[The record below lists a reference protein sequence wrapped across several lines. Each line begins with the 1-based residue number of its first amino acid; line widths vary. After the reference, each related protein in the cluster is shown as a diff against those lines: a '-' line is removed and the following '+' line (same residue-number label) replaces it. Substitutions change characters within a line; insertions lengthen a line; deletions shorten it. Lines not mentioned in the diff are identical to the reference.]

1 MENLILMRH
10 RVKSAI
16 IGVIAGAV
24 WMFWSSA
31 FVGTA
36 VIIWGP
42 MVTVLT
48 ILVLIWSISRIRYI
62 RYRTA
67 SSDDS
72 QSSNLFGRVYWAIV
86 VLEFLLTGGIV
97 FFLLT
102 TRRSEMIPV
111 AVAFIVGLHFL
122 PLGKLFRMPTLY
134 ITGTTMIIIAV
145 ASLVI
150 SDANIRNLSIC
161 LGIGLFIWVRALMA
175 IRQTV
180 SSLET
185 MSAP

>member
-10 RVKSAI
+10 RVKSAL

-24 WMFWSSA
+24 WMFWSTA

-62 RYRTA
+62 RHRTV

-72 QSSNLFGRVYWAIV
+72 QSSNLFGRVYWVIV
-86 VLEFLLTGGIV
+86 VLEFLLAGGIV

-102 TRRSEMIPV
+102 TRRSELIPV

-122 PLGKLFRMPTLY
+122 PLAKLFRMPTLY
-134 ITGTTMIIIAV
+134 ITGTTMVIIAV
-145 ASLVI
+145 ASLSI

-161 LGIGLFIWVRALMA
+161 LGIGIILWLRTFMA
-175 IRQTV
+175 IRQIV
-180 SSLET
+180 SSLKT